1 MTPLLKTFKA
11 GPTAPKV
18 VLLPDAVFFTRA
30 IPVPPDATS
39 ASVGEQVELALETLS
54 PFPPAQLY
62 HGFYWPTGADRV
74 LVFAAYRR
82 RFSTDQV
89 TEWESAEVVLPTF
102 ASLLAAP
109 AQSNTTWVLPSAEGL
124 TAVHWDKGE
133 VPAKVEFRAVPPE
146 ADGMER
152 QRVQDQLLAAF
163 PGNRAVVLEA
173 APEIDLSG
181 GDRELVF
188 RTGALESRLTAA
200 QFGAMDV
207 RDKEALAALRRA
219 RARDLALWRTFLG
232 FAALLVLLGLG
243 ELALIGGRFWQESR
257 RAQANAQRPVV
268 ERIAAAQNLTT
279 RINELSTKRLLPFE
293 MLDIVGPARPPNAIQ
308 FVRVATSG
316 LYSLNIEA
324 RTTQPAALA
333 TYRAALSALP
343 AVERVEVP
351 DQRTRDNTIN
361 FTIVVTFKPEMLKP
375 VPTS

>member
-1 MTPLLKTFKA
+1 
-11 GPTAPKV
+11 
-18 VLLPDAVFFTRA
+18 
-30 IPVPPDATS
+30 
-39 ASVGEQVELALETLS
+39 
-54 PFPPAQLY
+54 
-62 HGFYWPTGADRV
+62 
-74 LVFAAYRR
+74 VFAAYRR